1 LELDPLGVGPTWSW
15 THLEL
20 DPLGVGPTW
29 VWTHLGLDQLLLLLG
44 VRADVHV
51 KLRHACYFFVCFST
65 LNVLGVSR
73 EREREEGREG
83 ESEGAREREDR
94 LDLFEKVAHLAE
106 AAAVLAHHV
115 HVLVCMHPHHIVHVH
130 ASVKGLGL
138 VVTH

>member
-1 LELDPLGVGPTWSW
+1 MFW
-15 THLEL
+15 
-20 DPLGVGPTW
+20 
-29 VWTHLGLDQLLLLLG
+29 
-44 VRADVHV
+44 A
-51 KLRHACYFFVCFST
+51 F
-65 LNVLGVSR
+65 R
-73 EREREEGREG
+73 ERERGRKGGRERARERGRESARERG
-83 ESEGAREREDR
+83 ERESARARASERASEREDR